1 MGIDRPF
8 LEADARAI
16 WARYCGFLD
25 LSLPDFMAIQEQM
38 LRDQLAIVA
47 GSPLLA
53 RFLPRAPG
61 SMDEFRRTTPLTT
74 WEDYQA
80 VLGERRED
88 ALPVKPVAW
97 AMTSGRNG
105 TPKWIPYTAAF
116 LDELAATSLAVVILA
131 CARYRGDVRARPG
144 LRVLLNL
151 PSPPYMTGLL
161 MELLGPRFGAEII
174 PPPDTYRDADFQ
186 TKIKAGFAIA
196 LERGVDLLSSMT
208 SVLIRMGESFT
219 DGSGQIPVGTLLRRP
234 RILARVAGGWLRA
247 TLAGRSMLPRDLWP
261 LKGLACYGLDTSIY
275 RERLVHYWGCEPFES
290 YGSTETG
297 VLAASSWRKRDLT
310 FLPRTGFLEFL
321 PFGAPG
327 TAVDPASAVTLDRV
341 KPGERYEVV
350 VTGFH
355 GLPLLRYRLG
365 DVVRFT
371 AADDSDAG
379 IRLPQAVFESRIS
392 DLIEIAGF
400 ARIDEKTFTRAIVE
414 SGVPVEDW
422 SLRKE
427 IEDGRPVL
435 RLYAEFRCAC
445 DAAEA
450 TRRVRS
456 RLCDLNKDYRDL
468 ERMLGVEPLQIVPLA
483 PGSFSRY
490 YESRRSAG
498 LHLAHLKPPRMN
510 ASDEAIAAL
519 GGTGSR

>member
-1 MGIDRPF
+1 MGIERPF
-8 LEADARAI
+8 LESDARAI

-25 LSLPDFMAIQEQM
+25 LSVPDFMAIQEQM
-38 LRDQLAIVA
+38 LSDQLAMVA

-53 RFLPRAPG
+53 RLLPRIPG
-61 SMDEFRRTTPLTT
+61 STDEFRRTTPLTT
-74 WEDYQA
+74 WEDYEA

-116 LDELAATSLAVVILA
+116 LDELASTSLAVVILA
-131 CARYRGDVRARPG
+131 CARYRGEVRVRPG

-174 PPPDTYRDADFQ
+174 PPPDRYRDADFQ

-196 LERGVDLLSSMT
+196 LKRGVDLLSSMT

-219 DGSGQIPVGTLLRRP
+219 EGSGQIPVGTLLRRP
-234 RILARVAGGWLRA
+234 RILARVAGAWLRA
-247 TLAGRSMLPRDLWP
+247 TLAGRSVLPRDLWP

-297 VLAASSWRKRDLT
+297 VLAVSSWRKRDLT

-321 PFGAPG
+321 PFGPPG
-327 TAVDPASAVTLDRV
+327 TAADPASAVTLDQV
-341 KPGERYEVV
+341 KPGESYEVV

-355 GLPLLRYRLG
+355 GLPMLRYRLG

-371 AADDSDAG
+371 AVDDSEAG

-400 ARIDEKTFTRAIVE
+400 VRFDEKAFTRAIVE
-414 SGVPVEDW
+414 SGVPIEDW

-427 IEDGRPVL
+427 IRDGQPVL
-435 RLYAEFRCAC
+435 RLYTEFQGER

-450 TRRVRS
+450 TERIRS

-468 ERMLGVEPLQIVPLA
+468 ETMLRTKPLEIVRLA
-483 PGSFSRY
+483 SGSFNRY
-490 YESRRSAG
+490 YEARRKAG

-519 GGTGSR
+519 RGTG